1 MVHRPSIPREAV
13 DSKVCCAMALPTTS
27 ATCHNVPVQKCMVC
41 RNTFG
46 SAVAAP
52 TDKRGFVTPESSV
65 LGGMGLPARMAARLN
80 PCYEHPVHL
89 LRVVAQTVVSLS
101 RSGAKTMKATT
112 TGTTPALPETDPRLF
127 FSAINGLA
135 HALRILTDGDLD
147 RVQLHRAIGKAARAT
162 TSIKRLAEAQHEG
175 GAA

>member
-1 MVHRPSIPREAV
+1 MTA
-13 DSKVCCAMALPTTS
+13 TTQG
-27 ATCHNVPVQKCMVC
+27 T
-41 RNTFG
+41 T
-46 SAVAAP
+46 AP
-52 TDKRGFVTPESSV
+52 T
-65 LGGMGLPARMAARLN
+65 
-80 PCYEHPVHL
+80 
-89 LRVVAQTVVSLS
+89 LS
-101 RSGAKTMKATT
+101 T
-112 TGTTPALPETDPRLF
+112 TDPRLY